1 MPVSESLS
9 EEAREYLALRREEEL
24 INIRVRVDERKAGL
38 ALQEV
43 ARKKAEVAVAR
54 EVAACKEEM
63 QAAVACRT
71 PPVAPPHGTARRD
84 APAPC
89 RESLRPAITPTPIG
103 AGTASTVAASAS
115 SSAVR

>member
-43 ARKKAEVAVAR
+43 ARKK
-54 EVAACKEEM
+54 EM